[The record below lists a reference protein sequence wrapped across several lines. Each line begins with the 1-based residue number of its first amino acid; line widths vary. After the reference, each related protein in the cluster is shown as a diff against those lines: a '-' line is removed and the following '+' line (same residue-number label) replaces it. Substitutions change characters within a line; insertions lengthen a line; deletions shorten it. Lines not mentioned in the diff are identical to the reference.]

1 MKIKKG
7 DNVIIISGKDRGK
20 TGKVSRVFPKRSML
34 LIENANIRK
43 RHQKPRKAGAKGQIL
58 SIATPLHASNVMVVD
73 SKTGKRTR
81 VGMKMVDGKKVR
93 IAKKSGMTI

>member
-58 SIATPLHASNVMVVD
+58 SIATPLHASNVMLVD

-93 IAKKSGMTI
+93 IAKKSGATI

>member
-1 MKIKKG
+1 MRIKKG

-58 SIATPLHASNVMVVD
+58 SIATPLHASNVMLVD

>member
-34 LIENANIRK
+34 LIENANVRK